1 MRRKAAYSWL
11 GVEEVTLDIRT
22 LSANA
27 VAKGF
32 ALTNAPQAMVIR
44 RVTPGGYS
52 PATGQT
58 TAASSTDYD
67 CTAIVTNYDQN
78 DVNGSTILST
88 DRLVIIQQA
97 ELTITPTT
105 SDKAVIG
112 GRVLGIVNVGADA
125 VDATWQL
132 QVRG

>member
-1 MRRKAAYSWL
+1 M
-11 GVEEVTLDIRT
+11 TLDIRT
-22 LSANA
+22 IAANA

-44 RVTPGGYS
+44 RVIPGSYN

-67 CTAIVTNYDQN
+67 CTAIVANYDQN
-78 DVNGSTILST
+78 DVDGSTILST
-88 DRLVIIQQA
+88 DRRVIIQQVD
-97 ELTITPTT
+97 LSVTPTT

-112 GRVLGIVNVGADA
+112 GRVLEIVNVGSDA